1 MRASLLPLVVLW
13 SVAVPYALSGQPEPA
28 IHSTLQTVEI
38 HSGRIDTIH
47 REARHFEAP
56 NWSHDGQSFIVNSA
70 GRLYRLRADGIGGLA
85 EIPTGFATRLNN
97 AKLNSVATYY
107 DLVPA
112 FDRLLATHR
121 GKLEPFYESVQEL
134 TRLSEEE
141 RHAHLATL
149 HSDLATER

>member
-1 MRASLLPLVVLW
+1 VLDRLRRDFAQLRHR
-13 SVAVPYALSGQPEPA
+13 SEHYTPYAP
-28 IHSTLQTVEI
+28 
-38 HSGRIDTIH
+38 
-47 REARHFEAP
+47 
-56 NWSHDGQSFIVNSA
+56 W
-70 GRLYRLRADGIGGLA
+70 
-85 EIPTGFATRLNN
+85 FATRLNN

-121 GKLEPFYESVQEL
+121 GKLEPFYESVREL

-149 HSDLATER
+149 HQGLATLR